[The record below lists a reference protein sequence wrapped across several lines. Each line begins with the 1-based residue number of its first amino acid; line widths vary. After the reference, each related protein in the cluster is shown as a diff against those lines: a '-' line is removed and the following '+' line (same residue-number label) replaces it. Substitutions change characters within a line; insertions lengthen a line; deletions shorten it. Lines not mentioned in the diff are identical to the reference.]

1 MHGWENLYHMLMY
14 LYSYNVYSGIQMNK
28 DNLNKATSL
37 CYQYKAAIGRSL
49 YAILNLQ

>member
-1 MHGWENLYHMLMY
+1 MREPLPRVDVSIQLQ
-14 LYSYNVYSGIQMNK
+14 SVYSGIQMNK

-37 CYQYKAAIGRSL
+37 CYQDKAAIGRSL

>member
-1 MHGWENLYHMLMY
+1 MREPLPPVDVSIQLP
-14 LYSYNVYSGIQMNK
+14 NVYSGIQMNK

-37 CYQYKAAIGRSL
+37 CYQYKAAIGSSL